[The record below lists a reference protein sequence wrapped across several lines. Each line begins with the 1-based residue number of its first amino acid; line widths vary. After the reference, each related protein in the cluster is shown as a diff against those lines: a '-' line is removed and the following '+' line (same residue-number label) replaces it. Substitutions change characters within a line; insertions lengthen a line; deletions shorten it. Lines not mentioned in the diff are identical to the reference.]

1 MEPVVQSIEECEG
14 KHPSEMLSSFDHT
27 IPLDY
32 REHHFGVRLASEAGS
47 FRCERRSQ
55 LQKVVDFTVENDDVA
70 PLLRHHR
77 LASFGGQI
85 DDGKSPMTEREP
97 DSCI

>member
-32 REHHFGVRLASEAGS
+32 RKHHFGVRLTAEAGS
-47 FRCERRSQ
+47 LRCELRSQ
-55 LQKVVDFTVENDDVA
+55 LQKVVDLAVEDYDVA

-85 DDGKSPMTEREP
+85 DDGKAPMTEREP
-97 DSCI
+97 DSRI